1 MARAMPSARYYRQQA
16 RALLAWARSTQ
27 DTAYASRLRE
37 EAAKELERARKAHEA
52 VSDLNPLIA
61 EFNEQQMRSKR

>member
-1 MARAMPSARYYRQQA
+1 MPSARYYRQQA
-16 RALLAWARSTQ
+16 RALLSWARATR
-27 DTAYASRLRE
+27 DKAYASRLRE
-37 EAAKELERARKAHEA
+37 EAAKELERAKQARAA